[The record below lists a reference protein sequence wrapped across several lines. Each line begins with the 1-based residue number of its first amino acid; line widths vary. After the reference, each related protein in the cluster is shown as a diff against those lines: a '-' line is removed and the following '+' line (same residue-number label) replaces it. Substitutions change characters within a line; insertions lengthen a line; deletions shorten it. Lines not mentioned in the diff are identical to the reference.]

1 MIKVNKI
8 YILCPSQLN
17 TGGPLAMHQLGNK
30 LKELN
35 HDVNMYYLPITENP
49 VHDNY
54 LNYNVPFVK
63 QVEDSAKNLIIAPE
77 VWTEKL
83 TLFKKIQKS
92 IWWLSIDNFY
102 ASSKPIINKIIDMI
116 KGERRFKWNHF
127 SSYYHFTQSEYAN
140 QYLKKK
146 SLESVYML
154 SDYIDKKFIEK
165 DHKSTDIHL
174 RKDRIIYNPKKGID
188 FTKSL
193 IESAPELQ
201 WTPIQNMSPDEV
213 KELLTTSKLYVDFG
227 NHPGKDRIPREAA
240 LCGCCVL
247 TGKKGS
253 ANYFKDIPIPE
264 KFKFD
269 ETKNDINSIIE
280 LIKCI
285 LMDFKTYN
293 LEFEDYRSQIL
304 TQEEVF
310 RNEIQNIFVKAY

>member
-165 DHKSTDIHL
+165 DP
-174 RKDRIIYNPKKGID
+174 NPNRTIVSKEFPQQYKKGREPFYPVNNEENNIRYSKYENA
-188 FTKSL
+188 TKTL
-193 IESAPELQ
+193 KNIH
-201 WTPIQNMSPDEV
+201 
-213 KELLTTSKLYVDFG
+213 FG
-227 NHPGKDRIPREAA
+227 GRLAKYKYYDMHQVI
-240 LCGCCVL
+240 
-247 TGKKGS
+247 GS
-253 ANYFKDIPIPE
+253 ALSDVE
-264 KFKFD
+264 KIVKS
-269 ETKNDINSIIE
+269 INENNNIH
-280 LIKCI
+280 
-285 LMDFKTYN
+285 
-293 LEFEDYRSQIL
+293 
-304 TQEEVF
+304 TQGL
-310 RNEIQNIFVKAY
+310 